1 MTAAGGAGRPGGGVT
16 GGTLPPDAV
25 QLDITGMTCAS
36 CANRI
41 ERKLN
46 KLPGVEAS
54 VNYATEKAHVRVVAG
69 AAGDAPDGDPVV
81 PDVDALIATV
91 AAAGYGATVPAPPA
105 SSTDAA
111 DGSAGDAPD
120 ARAGEVDALRHRTL
134 VSAALAL
141 PVVVLSMVPALQFT
155 NWQWLAL
162 TLAAPVAVWGAWPF
176 HRAAAVNA
184 RHGAATMDTLVSV
197 GVIAAFAWSLWAL
210 FFGDAGRPGMH
221 MSFSLVAT
229 HGGPTELYL
238 EVASAVTVFIL
249 LGRWLEARAK
259 RRSGEALRAL
269 LELGAKEAT
278 VLRDGREARVATA
291 GLVPGDLVVVRPGEA
306 IASDALVREGTSAV
320 DLSMLTGESVPV
332 EVGPGDRVVGAT
344 LNVGGRLLVEI
355 TRVGADTELARLG
368 RLVEEAQSGKA
379 EVQRLADR
387 VSAVF
392 VPVVI
397 GLAVSTFVGWLAF
410 GGLVEWAGGGGFF
423 TGSLQTAFTA
433 AVATLIIACPCALG
447 LATPTALL
455 VGTGRGSQLGIVIR
469 GPQVLERTRTVDTI
483 VLDKTG
489 TVTTGRMSVREVVLG
504 DARAGD
510 AAAAEV
516 DDVLARAAAVES
528 GSEHPVARAI
538 EAEATRRGV
547 VVPAAEQFT
556 AHAGAGVQALVDG
569 TLVLVGRPGW
579 LADEWSVTAPPDL
592 ETAFAA
598 AEATGATP
606 VAVAWDGRVRG
617 VVTVADTV
625 KPGAREAVERFR
637 GLGLT
642 PVLLTGDNAGAARH
656 VAAQVGIAA
665 GDVVAQATPQQK
677 VEAVARL
684 QAEGRV
690 VAMVGDGVND
700 AAALATADLGIALGT
715 GTDAAIAAGDLTVV
729 SGELAGVADAIRLS
743 RATLGTIK
751 GNLFWAFA
759 YNVAAIPVA
768 MLGLLNPVLAG
779 AAMAASS
786 VFVVTNSLRLRRFRA
801 G

>member
-1 MTAAGGAGRPGGGVT
+1 MTTAGGAGRPGEGVT
-16 GGTLPPDAV
+16 GSTLPPDAV

-69 AAGDAPDGDPVV
+69 AVDDAREGDPGV

-105 SSTDAA
+105 SPTGAA
-111 DGSAGDAPD
+111 DGSSDAAPD
-120 ARAGEVDALRHRTL
+120 ARATEVDALRRRSL

-141 PVVVLSMVPALQFT
+141 PVVVLSMVPALQFS

-176 HRAAAVNA
+176 HRAAAVNL
-184 RHGAATMDTLVSV
+184 RHGAASMDTLVSV
-197 GVIAAFAWSLWAL
+197 GVVAAFAWSLWAL

-278 VLRDGREARVATA
+278 VLRDGQEARVATA

-397 GLAVSTFVGWLAF
+397 GLAVLTFVGWLAF
-410 GGLVEWAGGGGFF
+410 GGFVGGAGGGGFF
-423 TGSLQTAFTA
+423 AGSLQTAFTA

-489 TVTTGRMSVREVVLG
+489 TVTTGRMSVREVVL
-504 DARAGD
+504 DD
-510 AAAAEV
+510 AAATGV

-528 GSEHPVARAI
+528 GSEHPVARAV
-538 EAEATRRGV
+538 EAEAARRGF
-547 VVPAAEQFT
+547 VVPTAEQFT

-579 LADEWSVTAPPDL
+579 LADESSVTAPPGL
-592 ETAFAA
+592 ERAFTA

-665 GDVVAQATPQQK
+665 ADVVAQATPQQK